1 MPPDILADPVLGFV
15 SPMWDPF
22 SHLEWDPRCQ
32 AGFLDDDE
40 YNNVAPLALVK
51 DENEEEDED

>member
-1 MPPDILADPVLGFV
+1 MPPDILADPVLGFD

-22 SHLEWDPRCQ
+22 DDLEWDPRRQ

-40 YNNVAPLALVK
+40 YNNVAPLAPEK
-51 DENEEEDED
+51 EENEEEDEE